1 MDVAIKAKFVLFFY
15 SMNFYYTK
23 KKKKKSVIN
32 LLKDNS
38 LYFDANSL
46 IIAL

>member
-1 MDVAIKAKFVLFFY
+1 MDVAIKDKFVLFFY
-15 SMNFYYTK
+15 SMNFYYT
-23 KKKKKSVIN
+23 KKKSVIN

>member
-1 MDVAIKAKFVLFFY
+1 MDVAIKDKFVLFFY
-15 SMNFYYTK
+15 SMNFYYTP
-23 KKKKKSVIN
+23 KKKKSVIN

>member
-1 MDVAIKAKFVLFFY
+1 MNVAIKDKFVLFFY
-15 SMNFYYTK
+15 SMNFYYTQ

-32 LLKDNS
+32 ILKDNI